1 MWQDMTALRDEL
13 TATAQRHCVDSL
25 AAQGGSM
32 TAINTGLESFAVDNY
47 PIKAILTPADEFD
60 EGEILGDA
68 DGSGSVDI
76 ADATLIQCFLAEMTV
91 EGFSAAAA
99 DVDGNGTVEISDVT
113 LIRQYLAEM
122 NAPEGIGKRI
132 ARG

>member
-1 MWQDMTALRDEL
+1 MTALRDEL

-60 EGEILGDA
+60 AGEILGD
-68 DGSGSVDI
+68 
-76 ADATLIQCFLAEMTV
+76 
-91 EGFSAAAA
+91 A
-99 DVDGNGTVEISDVT
+99 DVDGNGTVEITDVT

-132 ARG
+132 ARV